1 MIVHHT
7 AILAA
12 RASSSPS
19 DEDLSPERSGR
30 DEVVARPCPTA
41 QDEGPGA
48 WLCGDY
54 DADRPLFRPLF
65 SGVVDKTT
73 IRETDAEVLYNFCAL
88 RSDRE
93 VRGL

>member
-1 MIVHHT
+1 M
-7 AILAA
+7 
-12 RASSSPS
+12 
-19 DEDLSPERSGR
+19 
-30 DEVVARPCPTA
+30 
-41 QDEGPGA
+41 
-48 WLCGDY
+48 CGDY